1 MKILSYLS
9 IVCLF
14 GGIIVCTI
22 YGYNCNSR
30 INDLENEKEF
40 VVTEIATEIEAL
52 ENVQKQ
58 QNEQIQLSTTIQ
70 QLSSILQSTELG
82 NKELADALGE
92 IVIENGLLKIDLRRL
107 NILISG
113 LLRENAILKRQLKN
127 KST

>member
-1 MKILSYLS
+1 MKMFNYICLG
-9 IVCLF
+9 IVLICIVW
-14 GGIIVCTI
+14 III
-22 YGYNCNSR
+22 INNSK
-30 INDLENEKEF
+30 IVVLEKNSF
-40 VVTEIATEIEAL
+40 ATEIEAL

-70 QLSSILQSTELG
+70 QLSSILQSTELS

-113 LLRENAILKRQLKN
+113 LLRENAILKEQLKN